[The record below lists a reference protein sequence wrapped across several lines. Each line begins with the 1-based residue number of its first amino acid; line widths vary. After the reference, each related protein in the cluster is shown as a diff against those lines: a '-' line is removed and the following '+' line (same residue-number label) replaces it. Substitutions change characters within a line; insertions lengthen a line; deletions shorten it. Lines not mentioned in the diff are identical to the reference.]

1 MSRSVQPHIIT
12 DDSSAG
18 GKVINGSLVFNIA
31 RENFLRRTPS
41 SDGNSKTFT
50 FSCWFKRTRI
60 GGEQRIFSS
69 YDGSNIAFQCGIKF
83 FSNNTLQV
91 FNSPSGSL
99 STNLITNRFFRDTSA
114 WMNIV
119 VAVDMTQGTAANRAK
134 IYINGEQET

>member
-1 MSRSVQPHIIT
+1 MVIRAQSFVEDRAP
-12 DDSSAG
+12 G

-41 SDGNSKTFT
+41 SDGNRRTFT

-60 GGEQRIFSS
+60 GGDQRIFSS
-69 YDGSNIAFQCGIKF
+69 YNGSSIHNQCGIKF
-83 FSNNTLQV
+83 FSNNTFQV

-114 WMNIV
+114 WMHIV
-119 VAVDMTQGTAANRAK
+119 VAVDTTQGTAANRVL
-134 IYINGEQET
+134 IYINGER